1 MLTIQEVNDILD
13 HLVDELPQE
22 VFTELN
28 GGISLVPKRK
38 VNPVSRN
45 NDLLILGEYQWNIAG
60 RMIVIYYGSI
70 AEVMRDQPPKAWENR
85 LREVL
90 RHEFLHHV
98 ELMAGKKDLE
108 EWDAVQME
116 RYKRGLALETEE
128 ERIERW
134 KND

>member
-13 HLVDELPQE
+13 HLVD
-22 VFTELN
+22 
-28 GGISLVPKRK
+28 
-38 VNPVSRN
+38 
-45 NDLLILGEYQWNIAG
+45 EYQWNIAG

-128 ERIERW
+128 ERIE
-134 KND
+134 